1 MALEG
6 LVKQNYLQMF
16 SIILY
21 ETMCSFFDF
30 FICFSAPRKINMRNK
45 LTWSFFLAKW

>member
-1 MALEG
+1 MPLEG

-21 ETMCSFFDF
+21 ETMCCFDF
-30 FICFSAPRKINMRNK
+30 SGFPLQGK
-45 LTWSFFLAKW
+45 LKCKTN

>member
-1 MALEG
+1 MPLEG

-21 ETMCSFFDF
+21 ETMCCCFDF
-30 FICFSAPRKINMRNK
+30 FCFSAPRKIKMQNK
-45 LTWSFFLAKW
+45 LSQTFFLSKW